1 MAEYDSKGTGERH
14 AATFCVLQERTIAAF
29 QERTPEQVIHA
40 QKAVDDEMLSSLEA
54 MVKAA
59 RAGRLEGRAA
69 LQVACVA
76 W

>member
-1 MAEYDSKGTGERH
+1 MAEYESKGGKGH
-14 AATFCVLQERTIAAF
+14 AATFCVLQERTLAPF
-29 QERTPEQVIHA
+29 NERSPEQVIHS
-40 QKAVDDEMLSSLEA
+40 QKADDDSMLSSLEA

-59 RAGRLEGRAA
+59 RAGKLEGRAA